1 MAPFYPVVLIKEIQ
15 AKKVL
20 TFHPDAFPTNWD
32 LNPYRGCTIGCKYCF
47 AQYSHKYLGLD
58 DFYKDILVKTNV
70 SESLEKEL
78 SQKKWNG
85 SQIKIGGTTDLY
97 QHLEKK
103 YKLLPKIYAVIKR
116 HKNPVFIQTKS
127 TLILRDFEIL
137 KELSEITSVD
147 IATSITTFDESIRKI
162 IEPGASPTIERLEM
176 LAKFKGISRSTTLGF
191 MPIIPLI
198 SDNDENLETVFRLA
212 KAYGIDNVVTS
223 ILFLMGDVKT
233 KFLSLIKLHF
243 PEIHHDFAKLYT
255 TASVDPVYAQKTN
268 LKIKKL
274 REKYQVFG
282 IYKPVETILEA
293 VQLSLF

>member
-1 MAPFYPVVLIKEIQ
+1 M
-15 AKKVL
+15 
-20 TFHPDAFPTNWD
+20 
-32 LNPYRGCTIGCKYCF
+32 
-47 AQYSHKYLGLD
+47 
-58 DFYKDILVKTNV
+58 
-70 SESLEKEL
+70 EL
-78 SQKKWNG
+78 PIYTSIWR
-85 SQIKIGGTTDLY
+85 
-97 QHLEKK
+97 KK
-103 YKLLPKIYAVIKR
+103 YELLPKIYSVIKR